1 MLSRRRHRHKR
12 NLSLGAPPTTG
23 STGASSAEAAS
34 PAPSSS
40 PLSTLSLDRKTFLR
54 QKQSKQLQA
63 SDKTWVRSDLRRG
76 CIHVHDWLT
85 QASVQPEQEVPGGSR
100 GWLEPIN
107 TSPMPALYIQLHGGA
122 VRRLG
127 DDERPL
133 QILNEYLT
141 NLGFEDPWRV
151 QEEGMNPEIGCLI
164 RFYFGK
170 PRSVGGSE
178 RVQLSGVFNVRK
190 GKLALPVNRWS
201 KRQVTLSGTCLIV
214 SSVKHAHTGKMHILP
229 LIGGKVEEVRR
240 HSHCL
245 AFSSAGPQ
253 SQTYYIS
260 YDSYTEYLR
269 WQRTASKVQSRVNS
283 VDLSCCSLEELPA
296 QLFYSQDLTHLNLK
310 NNFMSPHKGSF
321 FNTIF
326 A

>member
-1 MLSRRRHRHKR
+1 PSPDCDKERDLSKPSCQRYRR
-12 NLSLGAPPTTG
+12 
-23 STGASSAEAAS
+23 SSQS
-34 PAPSSS
+34 R
-40 PLSTLSLDRKTFLR
+40 PLTS
-54 QKQSKQLQA
+54 
-63 SDKTWVRSDLRRG
+63 
-76 CIHVHDWLT
+76 
-85 QASVQPEQEVPGGSR
+85 QASVQPDLEIPGGDK

-107 TSPMPALYIQLHGGA
+107 TSPTPALFIQLHGGA

-141 NLGFEDPWRV
+141 NLGFEDAWRV

-170 PRSVGGSE
+170 PRSVGGTE

-260 YDSYTEYLR
+260 YDSYTEHLR
-269 WQRTASKVQSRVNS
+269 WHRTASKIASQRVNS

-310 NNFMSPHKGSF
+310 NNFMSPHKGVPALTSY
-321 FNTIF
+321 NTVFIF
-326 A
+326 